1 MGWLLRNIFTDGN
14 WFGSTI
20 AIVVLAAVIVSG
32 CSSELREPPNSMLVA
47 EFNSALESFGEGR
60 WSSITVTV
68 SPKHTIDVQI
78 EVKSGTH
85 AIALKAYCNVVKDAF
100 ADAGL
105 TDYKLVAKLRYDGND
120 KTC

>member
-1 MGWLLRNIFTDGN
+1 MGWLLRNIFADGS

-20 AIVVLAAVIVSG
+20 AIVVLAAVMVSG

-60 WSSITVTV
+60 WSSLTVTV
-68 SPKHTIDVQI
+68 SPKNTIDAQI
-78 EVKSGTH
+78 EVKSETH
-85 AIALKAYCNVVKDAF
+85 AIALKAYCNIVKDAF
-100 ADAGL
+100 EDAGL

-120 KTC
+120 LTC

>member
-1 MGWLLRNIFTDGN
+1 MGWLLRNIFADGS

-20 AIVVLAAVIVSG
+20 AIVVLAAVMVSG